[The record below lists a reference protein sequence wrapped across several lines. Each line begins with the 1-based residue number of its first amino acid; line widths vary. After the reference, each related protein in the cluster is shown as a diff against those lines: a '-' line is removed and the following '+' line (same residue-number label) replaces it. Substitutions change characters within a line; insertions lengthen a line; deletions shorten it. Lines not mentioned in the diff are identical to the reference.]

1 MEIIAIITTKNRTE
15 LFARALQS
23 VLSQTRRADEI
34 IVVTDSTNENKAI
47 EKRLIENSGVTI
59 LDDKN
64 AHNYAGSLNTAIHY
78 ILQKNLF
85 SQKDYKNTYVA
96 FLDDDDIWLNTYLE
110 KAEKSLR
117 GEDFLVS
124 GLIYCNEDGAKRLSI
139 PQILSVDSFLKGN
152 PHIQGSN
159 TFVKLD
165 ILLKAGLFD
174 ENMSS
179 TTDRDIFTRIM
190 LLHPT
195 YAVINEY
202 LVEVNAYNDRE
213 RITNGKAKKAEGLRK
228 FYYKYNGYM
237 ADDVKQ
243 AFFERAKKLF
253 DVDRLVI
260 ETIEKKAAQ
269 TLEDKIS
276 TIGYNGNLTI

>member
-47 EKRLIENSGVTI
+47 EKRLIENSGVTM

-85 SQKDYKNTYVA
+85 LQKDYKNTYVA

-124 GLIYCNEDGAKRLSI
+124 GLIYLMKMAR
-139 PQILSVDSFLKGN
+139 
-152 PHIQGSN
+152 
-159 TFVKLD
+159 
-165 ILLKAGLFD
+165 
-174 ENMSS
+174 
-179 TTDRDIFTRIM
+179 
-190 LLHPT
+190 
-195 YAVINEY
+195 
-202 LVEVNAYNDRE
+202 
-213 RITNGKAKKAEGLRK
+213 NGFPFRK
-228 FYYKYNGYM
+228 F
-237 ADDVKQ
+237 
-243 AFFERAKKLF
+243 FP
-253 DVDRLVI
+253 
-260 ETIEKKAAQ
+260 
-269 TLEDKIS
+269 
-276 TIGYNGNLTI
+276 LTVS